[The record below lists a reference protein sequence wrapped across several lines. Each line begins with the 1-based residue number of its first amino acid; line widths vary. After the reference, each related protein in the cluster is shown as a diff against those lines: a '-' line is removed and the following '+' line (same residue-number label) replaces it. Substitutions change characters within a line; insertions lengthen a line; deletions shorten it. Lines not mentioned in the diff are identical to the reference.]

1 MRRRTPL
8 RFLSSELP
16 QGCIGLHPLLS
27 RLFYGQCARV
37 AAGQPGEIEDWAI
50 DIMALLPSGTIY
62 PNRGGRRPCARLEG
76 KRWLSLGSSSARRTG
91 AFAVSWRW

>member
-8 RFLSSELP
+8 KFLSSELP

-50 DIMALLPSGTIY
+50 DIMALLPSGRFSIY
-62 PNRGGRRPCARLEG
+62 PNRGGRRPRARLEG
-76 KRWLSLGSSSARRTG
+76 KRWLSLGY
-91 AFAVSWRW
+91 